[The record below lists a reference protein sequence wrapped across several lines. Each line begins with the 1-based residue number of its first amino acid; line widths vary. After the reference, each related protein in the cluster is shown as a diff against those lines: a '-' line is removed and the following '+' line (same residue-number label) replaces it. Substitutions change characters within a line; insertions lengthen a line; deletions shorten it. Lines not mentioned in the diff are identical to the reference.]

1 MTELAIGASNN
12 AVSPT
17 GAAVHVNAKPESAQ
31 ADQPEATPK
40 VQAVANDL
48 AAEEK
53 NAKIANLQA
62 QIQELEQQLRWEIQA
77 LEVAQARYRRAQ
89 QESFDSAESRAALAT
104 PRVRRAAPSSPP

>member
-17 GAAVHVNAKPESAQ
+17 GTAVHVNAKPESAQ

-48 AAEEK
+48 ADCPSVIK
-53 NAKIANLQA
+53 RVHNVLRRVPA
-62 QIQELEQQLRWEIQA
+62 QLASSA
-77 LEVAQARYRRAQ
+77 LEPNDMYRFPMLSLR
-89 QESFDSAESRAALAT
+89 FWIL
-104 PRVRRAAPSSPP
+104 